1 MFLILLII
9 SAVVFVLYACL
20 KAAKIADEDFERN
33 NRERRN

>member
-9 SAVVFVLYACL
+9 SAIVFVLYSFL
-20 KAAKIADEDFERN
+20 KIAKIADENSETI

>member
-9 SAVVFVLYACL
+9 SVIIFTLYACL